1 MSGAK
6 EQLTWQPLRAQCSK
20 EKRHLRIKR
29 KGPTCWVF
37 CASNALMK
45 ETVLWE
51 QRGISGLDYL
61 EGKCCPRP
69 TDVGHIHA
77 SLNQSSV
84 AQ

>member
-1 MSGAK
+1 MLKNSW
-6 EQLTWQPLRAQCSK
+6 TWQPLRAQSSK
-20 EKRHLRIKR
+20 EKWHVRI

-45 ETVLWE
+45 ESILWE
-51 QRGISGLDYL
+51 QGGTFGLDYL
-61 EGKCCPRP
+61 EGNRCPRP